1 MRSFALAKSETAI
14 VRRRRSEVAWYLVT
28 ALLAAGIGLVM
39 TVWLNRT

>member
-14 VRRRRSEVAWYLVT
+14 ARRRRSEVAWYLVT
-28 ALLAAGIGLVM
+28 VLLAAGVGFV